1 MRRAPETVTAEGVCR
16 YCPRMITTLATEV
29 ANTTAAAGSSAG
41 ALVGGLIGYLLVAFA
56 LVGVFKKADE
66 PVWQAFVPIWN
77 TIVLIKI
84 SGRPIWWVLL
94 LLIPIVNIVV
104 WVIVLH
110 GLSTSFGHGAGFT
123 AGLFFLSIIFLY
135 ILGYDSK
142 PYQGA
147 TGGEPLTGYAT
158 A

>member
-1 MRRAPETVTAEGVCR
+1 MRQVAESVTALVVYR

-29 ANTTAAAGSSAG
+29 ANTTAAAGAG
-41 ALVGGLIGYLLVAFA
+41 AGSIVGGLIGYLLVAFA

-77 TIVLIKI
+77 TIVLIKV
-84 SGRPIWWVLL
+84 SGKPIWWIIL
-94 LLIPIVNIVV
+94 LLIPIVNIV
-104 WVIVLH
+104 ILVLIYH

-135 ILGYDSK
+135 ILGYDSN

-147 TGGEPLTGYAT
+147 KDGLPAAGYAT

>member
-1 MRRAPETVTAEGVCR
+1 
-16 YCPRMITTLATEV
+16 MITTLATEV
-29 ANTTAAAGSSAG
+29 ANTTAAAGAG
-41 ALVGGLIGYLLVAFA
+41 VGSFIGGLIGYLLVAFA

-77 TIVLIKI
+77 TIVLIKV
-84 SGRPIWWVLL
+84 SGKPLWWIVL

-104 WVIVLH
+104 LVLIYH

-123 AGLFFLSIIFLY
+123 VGLVFLSIIFLY
-135 ILGYDSK
+135 VLGYDSN
-142 PYQGA
+142 PYRGA
-147 TGGEPLTGYAT
+147 AVGDRVGYAT

>member
-1 MRRAPETVTAEGVCR
+1 MRRGAESVTASAVCR

-29 ANTTAAAGSSAG
+29 ANTTAAAGAG
-41 ALVGGLIGYLLVAFA
+41 AGSIVGGLIGYLLVAFA

-77 TIVLIKI
+77 TVILIKV
-84 SGRPIWWVLL
+84 SGKPIWWIVL
-94 LLIPIVNIVV
+94 LLIPIVNIV
-104 WVIVLH
+104 ILVLIYH

-135 ILGYDSK
+135 ILGYDSN

-147 TGGEPLTGYAT
+147 KDRAPAGYAT